1 MHLSKNPSHNIMT
14 SHGHKTETLSPPH
27 AAPARTA
34 AQRQK
39 VSARQGTPLSNTY
52 ATNTRKPKIFKPKT
66 TTNVGSKD
74 PLKPP
79 SETELYCLFSGT
91 PIIYLRKRG
100 TNAKQRAMRNKARA
114 LAPPQVVICGEHK
127 GKENWKKLHK
137 TEGTIMASGSDFGH
151 ALAILKL
158 RTPSAPIVHTNLH
171 LPTWLAELS
180 NLNTIEAADCY
191 YGLSRG
197 MELLPESLKR
207 PDTETPNYFKSE
219 HAEHVDFEIK
229 RVLKDQHLAKY
240 SDLRKIWPSLPETP
254 HDRLGL
260 GFVLKIKVCDTTGKE
275 KFKRRL
281 IIDASR
287 PSRPVNNSVN
297 RHIPEAATTLPT
309 TAQFAS
315 HAHRDDWFAAADI
328 ADAFMNLGLKPHNW
342 ANVSI
347 NICLDGTN
355 ADLAYC
361 RLAFGLRS
369 AVRIFQGV
377 AELIL
382 RILRVRCTDIKH
394 LIRFDM
400 SYIDDSACVAAT
412 KAAAAKWLKNWKI
425 LMLDLGMPWQ
435 ESKIVPPTKLIEL
448 LGIMVCSRTLT
459 MFVHESRVQKALQL
473 MQTFE
478 RSNGLTL
485 KQVQSIMGHLNFIAQ
500 VVRFARLFLRGL
512 AIMIKELNA
521 SFRQR
526 GLLPGPNS
534 RMQLTR
540 RVKIDFAIWRA
551 LLITFNG
558 IDVAAPTSYPALKCG
573 PAQCDASFY
582 GAGFF
587 MQGVHGHVKWSRDE
601 IFDAH
606 GKAKVSTAYV
616 EAKGLLFLLQSL
628 APYWAGKY
636 VHIHLDNHALVGM
649 MLGERTKS
657 EQVLPIIVDCLAI
670 IVAYA
675 VKPKFTPIGTDD
687 MIFADP
693 LSRLAHPGKEAYYKS
708 LFDRERKKFS
718 TTHPTWIKGQPAEPS
733 CPAAL
738 KLPEVWKSML
748 SHSD

>member
-1 MHLSKNPSHNIMT
+1 
-14 SHGHKTETLSPPH
+14 
-27 AAPARTA
+27 
-34 AQRQK
+34 
-39 VSARQGTPLSNTY
+39 
-52 ATNTRKPKIFKPKT
+52 
-66 TTNVGSKD
+66 
-74 PLKPP
+74 
-79 SETELYCLFSGT
+79 
-91 PIIYLRKRG
+91 
-100 TNAKQRAMRNKARA
+100 MRNKARA

-287 PSRPVNNSVN
+287 PSKPVNNSVN

>member
-1 MHLSKNPSHNIMT
+1 M
-14 SHGHKTETLSPPH
+14 
-27 AAPARTA
+27 
-34 AQRQK
+34 
-39 VSARQGTPLSNTY
+39 
-52 ATNTRKPKIFKPKT
+52 
-66 TTNVGSKD
+66 GSKD

-412 KAAAAKWLKNWKI
+412 KAAAAKWLKNWKN

-587 MQGVHGHVKWSRDE
+587 MQGVYGHTTWPHDE

-616 EAKGLLFLLQSL
+616 EAKGLLFLLQTL

-657 EQVLPIIVDCLAI
+657 EQVLPVIVDCLAI

-693 LSRLAHPGKEAYYKS
+693 LSRLSHPGKEAYYQS
-708 LFDRERKKFS
+708 QFVNERAKFS
-718 TTHPTWIKGQPAEPS
+718 ATHPTWNKGQPAKPS

-738 KLPEVWKSML
+738 ELPRVWKSMW
-748 SHSD
+748 SHDD